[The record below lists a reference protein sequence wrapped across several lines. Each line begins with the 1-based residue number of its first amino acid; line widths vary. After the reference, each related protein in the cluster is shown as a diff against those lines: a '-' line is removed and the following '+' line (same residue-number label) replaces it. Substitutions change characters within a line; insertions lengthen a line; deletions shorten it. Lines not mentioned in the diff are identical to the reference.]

1 MSEQKKAIIIG
12 AGFGGLSLSILLA
25 RDGWDVTILEKNEQA
40 GGRAGLMDVTYGEL
54 YDAPK
59 GKIVDGMQG
68 GSEQHTEAVQTS
80 TAKEQHSANAADRD
94 KVGFRFDMGPSWYLM
109 PDVFDRFFESVG
121 EKTSDYYQLVRLQ
134 PSYRVTFKDY
144 DQQVDIYGDLA
155 RDSKTFNTIEPGA
168 GEKLH
173 QYLDRSA
180 YVYDVAVNKFLYR
193 NYDSAKDF
201 MSPALAR
208 EAHKLSL
215 LSTMDKYVS
224 KYFQDPRLQQ
234 IMQYPLVFLGSSP
247 YNAPALYNLMSH
259 VDFNQ
264 GVFYPQGGLYEVTK
278 ALVKIAHKN
287 GVKIQLNT
295 PVDKIIIKDKKAV
308 GVKSNGKT
316 THADAVISNADPHHT
331 ETQLLERPQRDHSE
345 KYWKSRTL
353 APSALLIY
361 LGVDK
366 QYDSLQHHN
375 LLFSKNWKQNF
386 DQIFDNPSFPD
397 DPSLYVCAPSKTD
410 PSVAPEGKENMFVL
424 VPIAA
429 GLEYTDK
436 ELESYADKILM
447 TMEKEMRLPG
457 LRKNIIYKKLFCV
470 KDFEARFNSL
480 AGTGLGLAHTLKQ
493 TAIFRP
499 SNRSKK
505 VSGLYYVGANVHPGI
520 GLPVC
525 LISAELVRRRLQ

>member
-25 RDGWDVTILEKNEQA
+25 RDGWDVTVLEKNEQA
-40 GGRAGLMDVTYGEL
+40 GGRAGV
-54 YDAPK
+54 
-59 GKIVDGMQG
+59 
-68 GSEQHTEAVQTS
+68 
-80 TAKEQHSANAADRD
+80 AKAE
-94 KVGFRFDMGPSWYLM
+94 GFTFDLGPSWYLM

-121 EKTSDYYQLVRLQ
+121 EKTSDYYDLVRLQ

-144 DQQVDIYGDLA
+144 DQRVDIYGDLA
-155 RDSKTFNTIEPGA
+155 RDSKTFDAIEPGA
-168 GEKLH
+168 GKKLGE
-173 QYLDRSA
+173 YLKRSA
-180 YVYDVAVNKFLYR
+180 HVYDVSVNKFLYR

-215 LSTMDKYVS
+215 FSTMDTYVR
-224 KYFQDPRLQQ
+224 KYFKDLRLQQ

-295 PVDKIIIKDKKAV
+295 PVDKIIVKDKKAV
-308 GVKSNGKT
+308 GVESNGET
-316 THADAVISNADPHHT
+316 IYADAVISNADPHHT
-331 ETQLLERPQRDHSE
+331 ETQLLEKPQRDHSD
-345 KYWKSRTL
+345 KYWQSRTL
-353 APSALLIY
+353 APSALLMY

-366 QYDSLQHHN
+366 QYGSLQHHN
-375 LLFSKNWKQNF
+375 LVFSKNWKQNF

-410 PSVAPEGKENMFVL
+410 PSVAPKGKENLFVL

-436 ELESYADKILM
+436 ELENYTDKILV
-447 TMEKEMRLPG
+447 TMEKEMKLPG
-457 LRKNIIYKKLFCV
+457 LRKNIVYKKLFCV
-470 KDFEARFNSL
+470 KDFESRFNSL
-480 AGTGLGLAHTLKQ
+480 QGTGLGLAHTLKQ

-499 SNRSKK
+499 SNKSKK

-525 LISAELVRRRLQ
+525 LISAELVRRRLK

>member
-40 GGRAGLMDVTYGEL
+40 GGRASLMEVTHGEL
-54 YDAPK
+54 SD
-59 GKIVDGMQG
+59 
-68 GSEQHTEAVQTS
+68 
-80 TAKEQHSANAADRD
+80 NAADRD
-94 KVGFRFDMGPSWYLM
+94 KVAFRFDMGPSWYLM

-121 EKTSDYYQLVRLQ
+121 EKTSDYYDLVRLQ

-144 DQQVDIYGDLA
+144 DQQVDIYGNLTKDT
-155 RDSKTFNTIEPGA
+155 KTFDAIEPGS
-168 GEKLH
+168 GQKLRD
-173 QYLDRSA
+173 YLKRSA
-180 YVYDVAVNKFLYR
+180 YVYDVSVNKFLYR

-224 KYFQDPRLQQ
+224 KYFKDPRLQQ

-264 GVFYPQGGLYEVTK
+264 GVFYPQGGLYKVTE
-278 ALVKIAHKN
+278 ALVNIAEKN
-287 GVKIQLNT
+287 GVKIMLNS
-295 PVDKIIIKDKKAV
+295 PADKITVENGHAV
-308 GVKSNGKT
+308 GVKTKGKT
-316 THADAVISNADPHHT
+316 FAADAVISNADPHHT
-331 ETQLLERPQRDHSE
+331 ESKLLEKPHRDHSE

-353 APSALLIY
+353 APSALLMY

-366 QYDSLQHHN
+366 QYKSLQHHN
-375 LLFSKNWKQNF
+375 LLFSKNWKANF
-386 DQIFDNPSFPD
+386 DQIFDNPTFPD

-410 PSVAPEGKENMFVL
+410 PSVAPKGKENLFVL

-429 GLEYTDK
+429 GLEYTEQ
-436 ELESYADKILM
+436 ELQIYADKILS
-447 TMEKEMRLPG
+447 TMEKEMKLPG

-470 KDFEARFNSL
+470 KDFESRFNSL
-480 AGTGLGLAHTLKQ
+480 QGTGLGLAHTLKQ

-499 SNRSKK
+499 SNKSKK

-525 LISAELVRRRLQ
+525 LISAELVRRRLN

>member
-1 MSEQKKAIIIG
+1 MSKQQKKAVIIG

-25 RDGWDVTILEKNEQA
+25 RDGWDVTIIEKNEQA
-40 GGRAGLMDVTYGEL
+40 GGRASVF
-54 YDAPK
+54 DAK
-59 GKIVDGMQG
+59 
-68 GSEQHTEAVQTS
+68 
-80 TAKEQHSANAADRD
+80 
-94 KVGFRFDMGPSWYLM
+94 GFRFDMGPSWYLM
-109 PDVFDRFFESVG
+109 PDVFERFFESVG
-121 EKTSDYYQLVRLQ
+121 EKVSDYYELIKLQ

-144 DQQVDIYGDLA
+144 DQQVDIYGDLD
-155 RDSKTFNTIEPGA
+155 RDTKTFDAIEAGA
-168 GEKLH
+168 GDQLRE
-173 QYLDRSA
+173 YLKRSA
-180 YVYDVAVNKFLYR
+180 YVYDVSVNKFLYR

-215 LSTMDKYVS
+215 FSTMDKYVS
-224 KYFQDPRLQQ
+224 RYFKDQRLQQ

-278 ALVKIAHKN
+278 ALVKIAKKN
-287 GVKIQLNT
+287 GVQFMLNT
-295 PVDKIIIKDKKAV
+295 PVEKIIVKDGAAS
-308 GVKSNGKT
+308 GVKIKGKT
-316 THADAVISNADPHHT
+316 IAADAVISNADPQFT
-331 ETQLLERPQRDHSE
+331 ETQLLDKPYRDHSD
-345 KYWKSRTL
+345 KYWNSRTL
-353 APSALLIY
+353 APSALLMY

-375 LLFSKNWKQNF
+375 LLFSKDWQQNF
-386 DQIFDNPSFPD
+386 KQIFDNPDFPD

-410 PSVAPEGKENMFVL
+410 PSVAPKGKENLFVL

-429 GLEYTDK
+429 GLDYTD
-436 ELESYADKILM
+436 EQLEQYADKILA
-447 TMEKEMRLPG
+447 TMETELKLPG
-457 LRKNIIYKKLFCV
+457 LRKHVEYKRLFCV
-470 KDFEARFNSL
+470 KDFHERYNSFR
-480 AGTGLGLAHTLKQ
+480 GTGLGLAHTLKQ

-499 SNRSKK
+499 SNKSKK
-505 VSGLYYVGANVHPGI
+505 VSMLYYVGANVHPGI